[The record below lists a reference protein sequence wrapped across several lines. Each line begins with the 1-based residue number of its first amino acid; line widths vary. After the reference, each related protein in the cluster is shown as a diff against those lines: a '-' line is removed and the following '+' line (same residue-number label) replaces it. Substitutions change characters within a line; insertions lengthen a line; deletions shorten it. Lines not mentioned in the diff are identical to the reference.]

1 MNLTEVRQDL
11 LEQLQ
16 ARVADGIAEGMA
28 LRYCLAIGGERRV
41 VDVAELATPVPWS
54 WNLCIAAGGAGAEP
68 EDGAPPQEPDNGP
81 RAWEVL
87 EFVGSPE
94 DAFRVVEILRDLL
107 REEWKVGEGRLEC
120 AVQGETG
127 WNGHEDELG
136 RSLVRITGGGDLRF
150 RGAERAPVGR
160 IRLHVVE
167 EVGAA
172 LDPASEARRL
182 RIQIDPH
189 ELFAFVLGFERECD
203 LEPLSQVFDVAE
215 DLGIE
220 VAPEE
225 RAAWSARL
233 RFWAHGMNLIELA
246 SPELAE
252 APESDEQGIAVALRA
267 VLDSIEDA
275 GGRHLEALAPSEARV
290 ALARWLDAARA
301 IEDELCAVLL
311 AMPETTGETEVLR
324 AEVGGESDDEER
336 ADASRSRRKKAASP
350 SHGPRN
356 GDHATSDAG
365 GGDLAGRNL
374 GDQHLE
380 GQRLEDQHLEDRC
393 AELDPSAE
401 ADAAEAPGEPATAG
415 ESSFAGDPAVAE
427 ELQGAGGRPVGASSA
442 EGGAPA
448 RDRVEGFPV
457 DAPPEEVFT
466 SEASPT
472 ASDLHLV
479 PVSPAAARQ
488 LEPTAFAGD
497 EQDACEAKV
506 LELFDAEG
514 TPVARLDAGD
524 QGWVAVNR
532 TCFYAWGAGVQVDRG
547 LGVWGEG
554 RGRILDARCIQD
566 VVFHALQLDHG
577 FLRPGASID
586 LLLDRRR
593 RREVERQTT
602 AAAAVTSLLDR
613 WCREGAGGA
622 IGARRNGRG
631 SGARAEVLEFK
642 ASIEGF
648 SLGLRLPEGATRGWG
663 AAERWRDRL
672 EQEIGEWTL
681 EAWWIDPAGSAD
693 EAREALELAVA
704 DAGVGRE
711 SRRIARRA
719 LSLGPLGFVRSDAV
733 VVPNSAHVGLV
744 LLATPERLYDD
755 VWTVRGVAG
764 KRALALAR
772 TEVHLVEDAAGELA
786 LAPRRATARTPGGE
800 GLTRGESAAA
810 ADEPDLEELET
821 VR

>member
-28 LRYCLAIGGERRV
+28 LRYCLAIDGARRV

-54 WNLCIAAGGAGAEP
+54 WNLCIAADSDGAEKV
-68 EDGAPPQEPDNGP
+68 DGALVQDPGNLP

-120 AVQGETG
+120 AVHGETG
-127 WNGHEDELG
+127 WNGHQDELG
-136 RSLVRITGGGDLRF
+136 QSLALITGGGDLRF
-150 RGAERAPVGR
+150 VGAERAPVGH

-172 LDPASEARRL
+172 LDRDPESRRL

-215 DLGIE
+215 DLGVE
-220 VAPEE
+220 LAPEE

-246 SPELAE
+246 SPEFVG
-252 APESDEQGIAVALRA
+252 APESGEPGIAGALRS
-267 VLDSIEDA
+267 VLGTIEEHGTTLLADTA
-275 GGRHLEALAPSEARV
+275 GAEAR
-290 ALARWLDAARA
+290 AKLARWLDAARA

-311 AMPETTGETEVLR
+311 AMPETTAETELLR
-324 AEVGGESDDEER
+324 AEVDEETEEEDR
-336 ADASRSRRKKAASP
+336 ADAGRARRKRATPKVAEPKVGAHAAS
-350 SHGPRN
+350 
-356 GDHATSDAG
+356 AG
-365 GGDLAGRNL
+365 
-374 GDQHLE
+374 
-380 GQRLEDQHLEDRC
+380 EDREG
-393 AELDPSAE
+393 AL
-401 ADAAEAPGEPATAG
+401 APGSTNEAL
-415 ESSFAGDPAVAE
+415 D
-427 ELQGAGGRPVGASSA
+427 RSA
-442 EGGAPA
+442 EGAGAAEVAGSEVPA
-448 RDRVEGFPV
+448 PSREEVFPV

-479 PVSPAAARQ
+479 PVSPSAARQ
-488 LEPTAFAGD
+488 LEPTSFVGD

-514 TPVARLDAGD
+514 TAVARLDAGE

-554 RGRILDARCIQD
+554 RGRILDARCVQD
-566 VVFHALQLDHG
+566 VVLHALQLDHG

-593 RREVERQTT
+593 RREVERQAT

-613 WCREGAGGA
+613 WCQESANGGS
-622 IGARRNGRG
+622 GSRRVGRG
-631 SGARAEVLEFK
+631 SAARAEVLELK
-642 ASIEGF
+642 ASVEGF
-648 SLGLRLPEGATRGWG
+648 TLGLRLPESATRGWG
-663 AAERWRDRL
+663 APERWRDRL

-693 EAREALELAVA
+693 EAREALELGVA
-704 DAGVGRE
+704 DPALGRE
-711 SRRIARRA
+711 PRRGARRA

-733 VVPNSAHVGLV
+733 MVPNSAHVGLV

-772 TEVHLVEDAAGELA
+772 TEVHLVEDAAGDLA
-786 LAPRRATARTPGGE
+786 LAPRRAGTRTIGGE
-800 GLTRGESAAA
+800 TAVAGEPVAAGAAEERGESK
-810 ADEPDLEELET
+810 LEELE
-821 VR
+821 VLS